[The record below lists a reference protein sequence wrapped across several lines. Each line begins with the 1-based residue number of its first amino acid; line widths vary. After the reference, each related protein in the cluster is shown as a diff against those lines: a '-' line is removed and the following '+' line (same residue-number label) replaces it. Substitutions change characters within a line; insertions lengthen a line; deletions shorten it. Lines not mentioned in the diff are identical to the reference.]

1 MLRGA
6 AGKTRVVITLRATG
20 SVTSD
25 GARVHIGVARRDA
38 VSGVMDEPIGLAA
51 AAVPA
56 DRWSDVEIPLSRP
69 AVDGEH
75 LLVNVTVAEPGR
87 AVTVRKISLS

>member
-6 AGKTRVVITLRATG
+6 AGMTRVVITLRATG

-25 GARVHIGVARRDA
+25 GTRVHIGVARRDA

-51 AAVPA
+51 AVAA
-56 DRWSDVEIPLSRP
+56 DRWSDVEVPLARP

-87 AVTVRKISLS
+87 AVAVRKIALS